1 VTVWSPVVE
10 YSYRVE
16 DRDYHGTRLAFGADV
31 AGAQA
36 RAEATVARYPAGRT
50 VTVHFDPANP
60 SSAVLEPHVAFAWWT
75 LLLAMAFFAA
85 ALFFSGWR
93 G

>member
-1 VTVWSPVVE
+1 MWSSVIE
-10 YSYRVE
+10 YSYRVQ

-31 AGAQA
+31 AGP
-36 RAEATVARYPAGRT
+36 RDLAEKTAARYPVGSK

-60 SSAVLEPHVAFAWWT
+60 SFAVLDTHIAFAWLT
-75 LLLAMAFFAA
+75 SIVTAAFFGL

-93 G
+93 